1 MARNISYTEPDGYF
15 PEELLKK
22 YKLGK
27 YNDEFKDDDQ
37 EEQRANDNKELRSVF
52 KGK

>member
-1 MARNISYTEPDGYF
+1 MARNINYTEPDDFF
-15 PEELLKK
+15 PEELQKK

-27 YNDEFKDDDQ
+27 YNDEFKDE
-37 EEQRANDNKELRSVF
+37 EEQNERDNKELRSVF

>member
-1 MARNISYTEPDGYF
+1 MAKKMVYQEPDDFF

-27 YNDEFKDDDQ
+27 YNDEFKDE
-37 EEQRANDNKELRSVF
+37 EEQNERDNKELRSVF

>member
-1 MARNISYTEPDGYF
+1 MAKNINYKEPDDFF
-15 PEELLKK
+15 PDELLKK

-27 YNDEFKDDDQ
+27 YNDEFKDEDQ
-37 EEQRANDNKELRSVF
+37 EKQRANDNKELRSVF

>member
-1 MARNISYTEPDGYF
+1 MAKNISYTEPDGYF
-15 PEELLKK
+15 PDELLRK

-27 YNDEFKDDDQ
+27 YNDEFKDE
-37 EEQRANDNKELRSVF
+37 EEQNENDNKELRSVF

>member
-1 MARNISYTEPDGYF
+1 MAKKTVYQEPDDFF
-15 PEELLKK
+15 PDELLRK

-27 YNDEFKDDDQ
+27 YNDEFKDE
-37 EEQRANDNKELRSVF
+37 EEQNERDNKELRSVF